1 MGRERACVLVVDDDR
16 DIREAVADALREVG
30 YSVQEAENGAQA
42 LAEMRASPPC
52 LVLLDLMMP
61 VLGGWE
67 VVHAMEQDP
76 KLAAIPVCV
85 LSAMAERAPRAMASV
100 LPKPVS
106 MLRLLSAVE
115 RHCGCADRTAAPP

>member
-1 MGRERACVLVVDDDR
+1 MGHSCVLVVDDDQ
-16 DIREAVADALREVG
+16 DIREAVADALRESG
-30 YSVQEAENGAQA
+30 YTVQEAENGAVA

-76 KLAAIPVCV
+76 KLASIPVCV
-85 LSAMAERAPRAMASV
+85 LSAMADRAPKDCATV

-115 RHCGCADRTAAPP
+115 RHCGHAEPRRAARR